1 MQHASRYFFDANDVR
16 CVREV
21 TASHSA
27 MVAECQNLVTSGLY
41 RTCLAQLLRNLSGLR
56 KITGQMMLESGEH
69 VPGWDGTVR
78 VRDITGLRDYDINV
92 VFYDDWQ
99 YDEQHLMVTLYED
112 ELGFDAYD
120 VANPGPQARFYQDFM
135 AATEEKKQTNGE
147 VEVILVWKDTHV
159 VLQ

>member
-1 MQHASRYFFDANDVR
+1 M
-16 CVREV
+16 
-21 TASHSA
+21 
-27 MVAECQNLVTSGLY
+27 
-41 RTCLAQLLRNLSGLR
+41 
-56 KITGQMMLESGEH
+56 
-69 VPGWDGTVR
+69 
-78 VRDITGLRDYDINV
+78 RDITGLRDYDINV